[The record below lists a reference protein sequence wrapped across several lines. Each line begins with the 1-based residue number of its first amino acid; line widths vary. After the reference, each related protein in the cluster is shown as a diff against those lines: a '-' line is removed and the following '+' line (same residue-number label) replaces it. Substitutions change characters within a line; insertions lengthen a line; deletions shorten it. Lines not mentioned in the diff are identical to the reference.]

1 VVIEFFFA
9 KINFFSLKKDN
20 NLNKLSIFETE
31 ETHKTKKKMKKFL
44 LLSFTLLAYL
54 GASAQNEDCF
64 KRLEDAFTKRG
75 SYTISDDMHRNVIIS
90 FFDSEGSS
98 CVSGKA
104 RVENGVI
111 VSIFL
116 QYKDDTYELMD
127 KKFYNAKKTPPTITN
142 GISEMI
148 FTPDGEKFRV
158 VFIDKLK
165 PKAKSYK
172 NVEIPTDL

>member
-1 VVIEFFFA
+1 
-9 KINFFSLKKDN
+9 
-20 NLNKLSIFETE
+20 
-31 ETHKTKKKMKKFL
+31 MKKFL
-44 LLSFTLLAYL
+44 LLSLTLLTFL
-54 GASAQNEDCF
+54 GAFAQTDDCF

-75 SYTISDDMHRNVIIS
+75 SYTIPDDMHRNVIVS
-90 FFDSEGSS
+90 FFDANGSS

-104 RVENGVI
+104 RVENGFI
-111 VSIFL
+111 VSVFL

-127 KKFYNAKKTPPTITN
+127 KKFYNAKKSQPTITN

-148 FTPDGEKFRV
+148 FTTEGEKFRI

-172 NVEIPTDL
+172 SVEIPTDL